1 MELIKEQNQSEQYA
15 QNIKPQIQWRHFR
28 NKMLI
33 PVDNN
38 LTVNDETNSASL
50 EIKMKSVISNRGGMT
65 VAFKQEE
72 DGSWSYAAAS
82 CSDRDN
88 FSKARGRTISAGRLN
103 SEYYRITTE
112 IPMTEEEF
120 MSYLNNLYT
129 RAFERNLKGSI

>member
-15 QNIKPQIQWRHFR
+15 QIIKPQIQWRHYR

-50 EIKMKSVISNRGGMT
+50 EIKMKSVISNRGGVT

-72 DGSWSYAAAS
+72 DGRWSYAVAI

-88 FSKARGRTISAGRLN
+88 FSKARGRAISAGRLN

-120 MSYLNNLYT
+120 MSYLDQLEH
-129 RAFERNLKGSI
+129 AGIPA